1 MISVIISRG
10 KGPVMVLGRR
20 DQEKEKEKEK
30 ESSLSDGAGREG
42 KGSAGRTKEKEGRT
56 AQDLREKIKSSQ
68 GQKLEFTQPKFRNFT
83 NIFGKKVERKSS
95 KPEKVSL
102 QSIMRT
108 NWNMKIN

>member
-1 MISVIISRG
+1 
-10 KGPVMVLGRR
+10 MVLTKR
-20 DQEKEKEKEK
+20 DQEKEKEI
-30 ESSLSDGAGREG
+30 SLTDSRGGGRES
-42 KGSAGRTKEKEGRT
+42 KCSAGRTKRKEERR
-56 AQDLREKIKSSQ
+56 APDLRERIKSSE
-68 GQKLEFTQPKFRNFT
+68 GPKFEFQQPKFRNFT